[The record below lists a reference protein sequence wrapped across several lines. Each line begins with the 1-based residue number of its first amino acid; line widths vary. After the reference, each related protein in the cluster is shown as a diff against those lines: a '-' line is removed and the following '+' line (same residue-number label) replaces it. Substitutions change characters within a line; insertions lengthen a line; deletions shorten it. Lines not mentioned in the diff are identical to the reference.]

1 MENPFTPDGACEGL
15 ITNVDIDV
23 KKMSALVV
31 GLSCVLSG
39 GGDSL
44 CAY

>member
-1 MENPFTPDGACEGL
+1 MENPFTPDEACEGL

-23 KKMSALVV
+23 KKISTLII

-39 GGDSL
+39 GGGSL
-44 CAY
+44 HAY